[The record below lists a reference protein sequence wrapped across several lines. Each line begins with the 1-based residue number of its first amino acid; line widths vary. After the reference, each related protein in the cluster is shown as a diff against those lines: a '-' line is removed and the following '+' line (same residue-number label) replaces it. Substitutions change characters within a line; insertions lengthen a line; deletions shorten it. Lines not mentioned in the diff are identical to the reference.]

1 MAAVAVLGSL
11 MVLVAAALVPLAILA
26 RQMTVGGALGTLL
39 ITIPAAAIGVLV
51 ARRQPG
57 NPIGW
62 IVLGGA
68 LFDTLGSAAGA
79 YAVLDY
85 RLGYRWPAGP
95 GSALLALYWAPLI
108 VTFPLAILLFP
119 DGRLPQ
125 LALGPLVLSSRCHQ
139 LAGGDLCRRRR
150 RGSRARHPHPA
161 QR

>member
-1 MAAVAVLGSL
+1 
-11 MVLVAAALVPLAILA
+11 MVLVTAALVPLAILA

-62 IVLGGA
+62 ILLGVA

-85 RLGYRWPAGP
+85 RLGYRWPAGRGP
-95 GSALLALYWAPLI
+95 RSWPC
-108 VTFPLAILLFP
+108 T
-119 DGRLPQ
+119 GRP
-125 LALGPLVLSSRCHQ
+125 
-139 LAGGDLCRRRR
+139 
-150 RGSRARHPHPA
+150 
-161 QR
+161 